1 MWLKQQADGFKMS
14 NIECWVVF
22 VVMQKKKSRSGITE
36 PLLKKDCD

>member
-14 NIECWVVF
+14 DIECWVVF
-22 VVMQKKKSRSGITE
+22 VVMQKKKSKSGITE